1 MTVGKHEILITTRF
15 TTQKRGGPIDV
26 TLSVDGS
33 EVAKGT
39 VELSVPLAFTASE
52 TFDIGT
58 DLGSPVSSSYYE
70 QAPNA
75 LIKARINEV
84 FVEYR

>member
-1 MTVGKHEILITTRF
+1 M
-15 TTQKRGGPIDV
+15 
-26 TLSVDGS
+26 DGT
-33 EVAKGT
+33 EVSSGT

-58 DLGSPVSSSYYE
+58 DLGSPVSLSYYE
-70 QAPNA
+70 QASNA
-75 LIKARINEV
+75 LVNAKIAEV